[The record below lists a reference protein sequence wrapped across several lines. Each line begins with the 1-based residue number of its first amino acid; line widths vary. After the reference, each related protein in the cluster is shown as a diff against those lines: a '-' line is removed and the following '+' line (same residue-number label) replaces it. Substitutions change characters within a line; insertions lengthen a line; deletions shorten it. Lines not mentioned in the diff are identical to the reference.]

1 MKSIRIITF
10 MTLAVILFSSCGS
23 LSISQKRYSRGL
35 NISWFGNRADKG
47 ADNKTT
53 AKESRKGTNARIADK
68 AENSGSGNGSGENA
82 VSDDLPELPEA
93 ETPVAAL
100 PEVSK
105 SEPAAKTEKKA
116 VARKKSTP
124 FKELRK
130 NIKSLSHLKPDA
142 GKNNNTADATNDS
155 DVNLILLVILALL
168 IPPLAV
174 YLYFGE
180 LNVHFWINLILC
192 LVGGG
197 VGVAVGYWG
206 LAVIHAL
213 LVVFGVFG

>member
-1 MKSIRIITF
+1 MKSIRSITF
-10 MTLAVILFSSCGS
+10 MTLAVILLSSCGS

-47 ADNKTT
+47 AENKTP
-53 AKESRKGTNARIADK
+53 AKESRKGTNTRIADR
-68 AENSGSGNGSGENA
+68 AENNGSGNASGETA
-82 VSDDLPELPEA
+82 VSDEVLELPA
-93 ETPVAAL
+93 AVTPVAEL
-100 PEVSK
+100 SEGSK

-116 VARKKSTP
+116 SVRKKSTL

-130 NIKSLSHLKPDA
+130 NIKTQSHLKPST
-142 GKNNNTADATNDS
+142 GQNNNAADSANDS

-168 IPPLAV
+168 LPPLAV

-192 LVGGG
+192 LIGGG
-197 VGVAVGYWG
+197 IGVAVGYWG